1 MWDSVKVPKKGIL
14 FALGLGK
21 QGDSALRIL
30 SEVLCLA
37 WIQVYNVHYPQ
48 VQDICGVLN
57 VGMGVGWSSRG
68 LGYFVFLLL
77 VFCCFPALL
86 RYN

>member
-14 FALGLGK
+14 FALGLGE

-30 SEVLCLA
+30 SEVLCLT

-48 VQDICGVLN
+48 VQDI
-57 VGMGVGWSSRG
+57 
-68 LGYFVFLLL
+68 
-77 VFCCFPALL
+77 
-86 RYN
+86 